1 MLQEN
6 MKKLKTW
13 LVLSLC
19 FNILIGVIGGVLV
32 YRRGGLAYLSSR
44 VAPPHMA
51 TMPRL
56 NSLQDIYAAMPT
68 RRGAIVFVGDSL
80 IQRCPWN
87 EILNRDDVL
96 NRGIGGETI
105 ANVRG
110 RLNEIA
116 RHQPRQIFLMIGIND
131 LLEGRSGADVGRD
144 LALLKNEIRKRL
156 PQTQIV
162 LQSLLPI
169 NAEGTAAVAPDEAQ
183 RQQKQINAS
192 IVALNNALRK
202 WDDGRQIR
210 FVDVHSRLLDQSGE
224 LSASYTSDGLH
235 LNGRGYRIWQA
246 RVRPFLKLAMK

>member
-1 MLQEN
+1 

-19 FNILIGVIGGVLV
+19 CNLLIGVVGGVLV

-44 VAPPHMA
+44 VVPPHMA

-56 NSLQDIYAAMPT
+56 NSSQELYAAMPI
-68 RRGAIVFVGDSL
+68 RRGAIVFLGDSL
-80 IQRCPWN
+80 TQRCPWN
-87 EILNRDDVL
+87 EITRRDDVL

-110 RLNEIA
+110 RLSEIV

-131 LLEGRSGADVGRD
+131 LLNGRADADVMND
-144 LALLKNEIRKRL
+144 LRTLFNEIRRRL
-156 PQTQIV
+156 PRTQIV
-162 LQSLLPI
+162 LQSVLPI
-169 NAEGTAAVAPDEAQ
+169 NSQGTAAVTPDEAQ

-192 IVALNNALRK
+192 IIALNNVLKK

-210 FVDVHSRLLDQSGE
+210 FVDLHSGLLDRNGE
-224 LSASYTSDGLH
+224 LSASYTFDGLH
-235 LNGRGYRIWQA
+235 LNGRGYRIWQTK
-246 RVRPFLKLAMK
+246 VRAFLQPATQ